1 MTRAPEVSVRRVIWL
16 FSELSPRSLDVL
28 VALAATAATVVPTL
42 WPRPAEWWVVAL
54 AFVSSAPVLWRR
66 RAPVLV
72 SFVTG
77 LAMTGLVLW
86 EKPFL
91 PWGPLVGVY
100 TIAAL
105 SGATVRLLAVPFI
118 GGAVYI
124 SLVMPGEETE
134 AYRMVG
140 TAFVAAYALG
150 TGTRAR
156 AAGRA
161 ERAERDLR
169 LEQEQEAAAARE
181 RTRIARDVHDIVT
194 HSVGL
199 MVVQAEA
206 GSAVLDVDPT
216 RARTALDAVAETGRT
231 ALVQL
236 RGLLGTLRDDG
247 PQGPHGL
254 TARGTERPCLAALP
268 ELVRRTRLAGLDV
281 RLLTEGRPGKVTG
294 ETEVT
299 AYRVVQEAL
308 TNVVRHAGA
317 RTAHVTL
324 GWTATHLTVT
334 VADDG
339 GGDTGSGGGH
349 GLTGMRERVTAGGGV
364 LRAGTPRGG
373 AGFVV
378 RAELPRGVEQT

>member
-1 MTRAPEVSVRRVIWL
+1 MTRAPGVNVRRVTWNPT
-16 FSELSPRSLDVL
+16 SELSPRSLDVL

-54 AFVSSAPVLWRR
+54 AFVSAAPVLWRR

-105 SGATVRLLAVPFI
+105 SGATVRLLAVPVI
-118 GGAVYI
+118 GGAVYL

-236 RGLLGTLRDDG
+236 RGLLGTLRDE
-247 PQGPHGL
+247 GPHGL
-254 TARGTERPCLAALP
+254 MARAERPCLAALP

-324 GWTATHLTVT
+324 GWTDTHLTVT

-373 AGFVV
+373 TGFVV

>member
-1 MTRAPEVSVRRVIWL
+1 MRRVAWNL
-16 FSELSPRSLDVL
+16 TSELSPRTLDVL
-28 VALAATAATVVPTL
+28 LALAATAATVVPTL

-54 AFVSSAPVLWRR
+54 AFASSAPVLWRR

-72 SFVTG
+72 SFLTG

-91 PWGPLVGVY
+91 PWGPLIGVY

-118 GGAVYI
+118 GGTVYL

-150 TGTRAR
+150 TSTRAR

-247 PQGPHGL
+247 PV
-254 TARGTERPCLAALP
+254 TRTERPSLAALP

-281 RLLTEGRPGKVTG
+281 RLLTEGRPGKVAA

-317 RTAHVTL
+317 RAALVTL

-339 GGDTGSGGGH
+339 KGDTGSGGGH
-349 GLTGMRERVTAGGGV
+349 GLRGMRERVTAGGGV
-364 LRAGTPRGG
+364 LRAGTSEDG
-373 AGFVV
+373 GFVV
-378 RAELPRGVEQT
+378 RAELPRGVGEP

>member
-1 MTRAPEVSVRRVIWL
+1 MTRAPEVSVRRVVWL
-16 FSELSPRSLDVL
+16 LYEPSPRSLDVL

-42 WPRPAEWWVVAL
+42 WHRPAEWWVVAL

-118 GGAVYI
+118 GGAVYL

-156 AAGRA
+156 AAGHA

-247 PQGPHGL
+247 PHGPM
-254 TARGTERPCLAALP
+254 ARAERPSLAALP
-268 ELVRRTRLAGLDV
+268 ELVGRTRLAGLDV
-281 RLLTEGRPGKVTG
+281 RLLTEGRPGRVTG
-294 ETEVT
+294 ETEAT

-317 RTAHVTL
+317 RAAHVTL
-324 GWTATHLTVT
+324 GWTDTHLTVT